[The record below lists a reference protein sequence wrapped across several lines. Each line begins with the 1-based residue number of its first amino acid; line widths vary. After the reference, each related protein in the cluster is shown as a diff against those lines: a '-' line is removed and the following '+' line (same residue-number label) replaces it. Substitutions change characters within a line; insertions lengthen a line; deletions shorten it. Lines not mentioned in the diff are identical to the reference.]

1 MNLTDVCRLL
11 LYVHLV
17 NKYSCPE
24 GNIIIASEKK
34 KFDSACPS
42 VLPQG
47 IESQTA
53 PDVLA
58 TTISVWITK

>member
-24 GNIIIASEKK
+24 DNIIATWQKEMDKLQELIHFLTRPAM
-34 KFDSACPS
+34 A
-42 VLPQG
+42 QG
-47 IESQTA
+47 
-53 PDVLA
+53 
-58 TTISVWITK
+58 